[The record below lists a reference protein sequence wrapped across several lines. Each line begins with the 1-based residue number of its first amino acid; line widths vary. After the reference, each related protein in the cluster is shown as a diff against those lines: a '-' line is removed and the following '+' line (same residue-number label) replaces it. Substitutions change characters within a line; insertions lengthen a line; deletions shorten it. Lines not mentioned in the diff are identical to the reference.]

1 MQILPVD
8 LTSLVSVILGISIV
22 LVPVIGLTARFALK
36 PIVEAMGRSF
46 QHKGLEETVQI
57 MDRRMALMEQQI
69 ESMDSTVRRLADVAE
84 FHRSLESGG
93 SGEGPGPGS

>member
-8 LTSLVSVILGISIV
+8 LTALVAVVLGISIV

-46 QHKGLEETVQI
+46 EHRGLDETVQI
-57 MDRRMALMEQQI
+57 MDRRMDLMEQQL
-69 ESMDSTVRRLADVAE
+69 EAMDGTVRRLADVAE
-84 FHRSLESGG
+84 FHRSLESGKAADDLDEE
-93 SGEGPGPGS
+93 S